1 MEDRKEAARYVAEF
15 GNQGANWY
23 AQGLTFE
30 QAREKYVRE
39 LNEYTERQRALIAKN
54 EKLLAERKA
63 GKGG

>member
-1 MEDRKEAARYVAEF
+1 
-15 GNQGANWY
+15 
-23 AQGLTFE
+23 LTFE
-30 QAREKYVRE
+30 QAREKHVRE

>member
-1 MEDRKEAARYVAEF
+1 MDDRKETARYVAEF

-30 QAREKYVRE
+30 QAREKHVRE
-39 LNEYTERQRALIAKN
+39 LNEYTERQRALTAKN